1 MLVKHIAP
9 SLLAADFTNLQR
21 DIEQAEAAGADLLHI
36 DIMDGQFVPN
46 ISFGADI
53 TQSIRAASTIPL
65 DIHLMI
71 MDPDRFIP
79 AYAAAEPEYIA
90 VHPESTMHVHR
101 TIGLIREH
109 GVKPGLVLNPLTPLT
124 LLEEALPLID
134 LVVVMSVNPGFG
146 GQSFIPESLDKIT
159 RVAAL
164 RDALNP
170 SCKIEVDGGVNVH
183 TAAGVAA
190 AGADI
195 LVAGSAVFNQSASVY
210 ENMQRL
216 REVLA

>member
-1 MLVKHIAP
+1 MKHIAP

-21 DIEQAEAAGADLLHI
+21 DIEQAEAAGADLLHV

-53 TQSIRAASTIPL
+53 TKRIRAVSSVPL

-79 AYAAAEPEYIA
+79 EFAAAEPKYIA
-90 VHPESTMHVHR
+90 IHPESTMHVHR
-101 TIGLIREH
+101 TLGLIREH
-109 GVKPGLVLNPLTPLT
+109 GVQPGIVLNPLTPLT
-124 LLEEALPLID
+124 VLEEALPLID

-146 GQSFIPESLDKIT
+146 GQSFIPESTQKIQK
-159 RVAAL
+159 VAAL
-164 RDALNP
+164 RDKLHPA
-170 SCKIEVDGGVNVH
+170 CQIEVDGGVNVH
-183 TAAGVAA
+183 TIADVAA

-195 LVAGSAVFNQSASVY
+195 LVAGSAVFNQSASVHD
-210 ENMQRL
+210 NMQHL
-216 REVLA
+216 REALQ